1 MQIRSWILASV
12 AAAIAVG
19 IGAALYARFN
29 PELALRS
36 GTVLAEPRPIGDFSL
51 LDQHGQLFGRAAL
64 ENRWSLVFTGF
75 THCPDLCPTT
85 LAFLAKL
92 RARVP
97 GDGLQIVFVS
107 VDPERDTPERI
118 ASYLAHFDPTFVGA
132 TGTTAEIE
140 RFTATLGLAQV
151 RNPGVGGEYTVD
163 HSAALVLI
171 DPQARVA
178 GYFRP
183 PHDAEALA
191 ADLAPLAAA
200 ARGDVHL

>member
-1 MQIRSWILASV
+1 MQTRAWIV
-12 AAAIAVG
+12 ACALTAIAVG
-19 IGAALYARFN
+19 IGAAVIARMQE
-29 PELALRS
+29 PVALRA
-36 GTVLAEPRPIGDFSL
+36 GTALSEPRPIGEFSL
-51 LDQHGQLFGRAAL
+51 VDQHGRPFGRNAL

-85 LAFLAKL
+85 LALLASV

-107 VDPERDTPERI
+107 VDPERDTPGRI
-118 ASYLAHFDPTFVGA
+118 ADYLAHFDARLVGT
-132 TGTTAEIE
+132 TGTREEIE
-140 RFTATLGLAQV
+140 RFTKALGLAQV
-151 RNPGVGGEYTVD
+151 RNPGVGGDYTVD

-171 DPQARVA
+171 DPRARVT

-191 ADLAPLAAA
+191 ADLAPLSSY
-200 ARGDVHL
+200 